1 MPNHN
6 EASNEKKGGE
16 SYLDVGGLEVD
27 EEVVPN
33 HKPHGDSH
41 PKPEE
46 TQHSAEKPHLLPTTA
61 PPTRAAEKS
70 KNPKASASD
79 HMKRRREASNRGNV
93 KRGRRC
99 GWDLGEERM
108 RCSAHSNSQDGIDS
122 SIPRSLVV
130 VGKGHYYLPN
140 NGAANGVTRL
150 NYYLPN
156 RPHAAELLMVI
167 GEARSMTRSPL
178 LAVSAHADGNAPPT
192 RFRKRFFF

>member
-1 MPNHN
+1 
-6 EASNEKKGGE
+6 
-16 SYLDVGGLEVD
+16 
-27 EEVVPN
+27 
-33 HKPHGDSH
+33 
-41 PKPEE
+41 
-46 TQHSAEKPHLLPTTA
+46 
-61 PPTRAAEKS
+61 
-70 KNPKASASD
+70 
-79 HMKRRREASNRGNV
+79 
-93 KRGRRC
+93 
-99 GWDLGEERM
+99 M

-167 GEARSMTRSPL
+167 GEVRSMTRSPL